1 MIPGLKAIRKRWNEI
16 VRIPKAIRKAFK
28 EKDDIKPAYRQAFNA
43 WDNAMEDGKLDR
55 DELERALE
63 KTKVFI
69 LENFQFAEIL
79 WKLVKPIARRI
90 L

>member
-1 MIPGLKAIRKRWNEI
+1 MIPGLKTLRNGWNEI

-55 DELERALE
+55 DELERALV
-63 KTKVFI
+63 KTKTFI
-69 LENFQFAEIL
+69 LENFDVAEIFWRL
-79 WKLVKPIARRI
+79 FKPVARRF

>member
-1 MIPGLKAIRKRWNEI
+1 MIPGLTAIRNGWNKI
-16 VRIPKAIRKAFK
+16 VRIPRDIKKAFK
-28 EKDDIKPAYRQAFNA
+28 EKDDIKPAYRQAYNA

-63 KTKVFI
+63 KTKTFI
-69 LENFQFAEIL
+69 LENFDVAEIFWRL
-79 WKLVKPIARRI
+79 FKPVARRF